1 MILTATVKVEIEI
14 PDSTETVTDSNGDC
28 FAFKLADG
36 RIVEPSFCVRVESAD
51 GLSEQFAANDDD
63 MQAVGVVL
71 VNYHEIMLEVR

>member
-1 MILTATVKVEIEI
+1 MTITATVKVEIEV
-14 PDSTETVTDSNGDC
+14 PDNAEPVTDSNGDC

-36 RIVEPSFCVRVESAD
+36 RTVEPAFCIRVESAD

-63 MQAVGVVL
+63 MQAVGVFL